1 MINQTSG
8 FYGLFEMDTAGTV
21 RYSKTPAGN
30 YLSNPPNNFV
40 GRNFFD
46 EIAPF
51 KNIEEFR
58 RRFRYFAQGSDSAQ
72 KFNFTCQ
79 FDEQPVEV
87 KVMLTHISER
97 EYDASSK
104 LIIVDIRRA

>member
-1 MINQTSG
+1 MINTTSEI
-8 FYGLFEMDTAGTV
+8 YGLYELDASGKVM
-21 RYSKTPAGN
+21 YSK
-30 YLSNPPNNFV
+30 V
-40 GRNFFD
+40 GSGGYSANTANTLVGQNFFD

-58 RRFRYFAQGSDSAQ
+58 RRFRYFAQSSDSAQ
-72 KFNFTCQ
+72 KFYFTCQ

-87 KVMLTHISER
+87 KVMLTHICER

-104 LIIVDIRRA
+104 LIIVDIRKA